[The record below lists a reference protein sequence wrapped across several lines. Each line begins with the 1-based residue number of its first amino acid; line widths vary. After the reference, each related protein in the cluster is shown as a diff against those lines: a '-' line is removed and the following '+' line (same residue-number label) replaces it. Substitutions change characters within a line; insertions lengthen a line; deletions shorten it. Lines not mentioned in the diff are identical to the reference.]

1 MIFIL
6 NDYIYLESRYNC
18 SPFSFLRKD
27 GVNMKKKLAK
37 LIDVKSILTL
47 VVTSVFAYLS
57 IIGNITSENFMEIFK
72 LIVIFYFGSQVGKR
86 EAKEQEEQENG
97 KGET

>member
-1 MIFIL
+1 ML
-6 NDYIYLESRYNC
+6 
-18 SPFSFLRKD
+18 
-27 GVNMKKKLAK
+27 KKLAK

-86 EAKEQEEQENG
+86 EVKEQEEQENG

>member
-1 MIFIL
+1 
-6 NDYIYLESRYNC
+6 
-18 SPFSFLRKD
+18 
-27 GVNMKKKLAK
+27 MKKKLAK

-57 IIGNITSENFMEIFK
+57 IIGNITSEDFMEIFK

>member
-1 MIFIL
+1 
-6 NDYIYLESRYNC
+6 
-18 SPFSFLRKD
+18 
-27 GVNMKKKLAK
+27 MKKKLAK

-86 EAKEQEEQENG
+86 EAKEQEEQEND